1 MVFQGSPS
9 EESQEFGIPW
19 IQSRGSAQKASRNA
33 QISKIDRRKRARAAK
48 AHRELNPGS
57 CNVLFSEGFPTG
69 VRGSCLARPY
79 ELALHPASRSR
90 LGQARRPRGSKL
102 LLSNSQRVAQARF
115 VCKFPAN
122 SLETTSDTGQTA
134 LCNLPRIATTQLECN
149 RQPLWKAPFSVG
161 KCYVARPFL
170 IACSTGLR
178 PR

>member
-57 CNVLFSEGFPTG
+57 CNGLFSEGFPTG

-79 ELALHPASRSR
+79 EPALQPASRFPLR
-90 LGQARRPRGSKL
+90 AGPKATGKQTALVQLSKSSISHPL
-102 LLSNSQRVAQARF
+102 LQIAPE
-115 VCKFPAN
+115 PA
-122 SLETTSDTGQTA
+122 GTA
-134 LCNLPRIATTQLECN
+134 LCNLPRIAIARSESN

-161 KCYVARPFL
+161 KCYVAKPFL